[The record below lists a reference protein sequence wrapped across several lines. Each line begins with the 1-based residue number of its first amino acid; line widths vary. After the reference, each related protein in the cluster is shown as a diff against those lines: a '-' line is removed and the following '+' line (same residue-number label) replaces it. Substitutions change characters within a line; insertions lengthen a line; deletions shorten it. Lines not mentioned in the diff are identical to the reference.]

1 MRVKKGRYGTFVQ
14 TITTV
19 VDFLLINLSY
29 YLVFFLI
36 PGNRELAS
44 TNIQLILN
52 LSYLI
57 AILIYNDAHNFR
69 GTHLDRIILYELK
82 MLIVSLLI
90 FITGIWIMGDKD
102 VPVVTTLT
110 LYGVFVVVLSI
121 WWILSHKV
129 LKFLRAHG
137 INFKS
142 VIIIGSGPM
151 GRHLLD
157 ELQSDPGFGF
167 KVVGFFDDAPEAAE
181 VEGYK
186 GTIADVEDFVA
197 NNPIDQMY
205 CAVPGEA
212 QSLMRRLLNIAEN
225 NAVDF
230 FYVPQVSITLKR
242 QYELH
247 TISNIPALSLRPNP
261 LSSMLNRFIKRI
273 FDLIFS
279 TIFLV
284 VFFPLVYVPIAIC
297 IKLSSKG
304 PVFFKQKRTG
314 YRGKEFNCLKFRSMR
329 QNSNS
334 DDLQATKG
342 DARVTKIGRILRKTS
357 IDELPQ
363 FINVWLGDMS
373 IVGPRPHMVKQTTEY
388 SELIDKYMLRHT
400 IKPGI
405 TGWAQVNG
413 YRGETKHLWQ
423 MQKRVEYDVWYAEH
437 WSLMLDLK
445 IIVKTVTNMLRG
457 EKNAY

>member
-1 MRVKKGRYGTFVQ
+1 MQ
-14 TITTV
+14 TVTTL
-19 VDFLLINLSY
+19 VDFILLNLTY
-29 YLVFFLI
+29 FFVFYLL
-36 PGNRELAS
+36 PGNRVFAG
-44 TNIQLILN
+44 TNILLILN
-52 LSYLI
+52 ISYLI
-57 AILIYNDAHNFR
+57 SILIYNDAHNFR
-69 GTHLDRIILYELK
+69 GIHLDRIILYEVK
-82 MLIVSLLI
+82 MIVVSMLI
-90 FITGIWIMGDKD
+90 FITGIWVLNDKE
-102 VPVVTTLT
+102 VPVTTTLT
-110 LYGVFVVVLSI
+110 LYGVFALVLTI
-121 WWILSHKV
+121 WWVLSHKV
-129 LKFLRAHG
+129 LKFLRANG

-167 KVVGFFDDAPEAAE
+167 KVMGFFDDAPDA
-181 VEGYK
+181 VNVTGYK
-186 GTIADVEDFVA
+186 GTIADVEQFVA
-197 NNPIDQMY
+197 DNPIDQMY

-261 LSSMLNRFIKRI
+261 LSSMVNRFIKRL

-279 TIFLV
+279 SIFLIF
-284 VFFPLVYVPIAIC
+284 FFPLVYIPLAIC
-297 IKLSSKG
+297 IKMSSKG

-314 YRGKEFNCLKFRSMR
+314 YRGKEFNCRKFRSMR
-329 QNSNS
+329 ENKHS
-334 DDLQATKG
+334 DDIQATKG
-342 DARVTKIGRILRKTS
+342 DTRVTKIGRILRKTS

-373 IVGPRPHMVKQTTEY
+373 IVGPRPHMVKQTSEY

-445 IIVKTVTNMLRG
+445 IIFKTVTNMLRG